1 MQILFNKMLGNVST
15 SLKFQVQ
22 NAIQSTRNDDK
33 DIEGE
38 FYKISDV
45 KENEPIFADLQRSGI
60 GFRSMNPKEH
70 TLWPVGR
77 GLYINCN
84 RTQSIL
90 INEQEHLRF
99 ISKELNGDFG
109 KFALKRTLYFCLLGQ
124 KQLCILC
131 YNLNNKHIVFQVWFT
146 KS

>member
-1 MQILFNKMLGNVST
+1 MNPLLISVNRKLRS

-22 NAIQSTRNDDK
+22 NAIQSTCTDDK
-33 DIEGE
+33 EIDGE

-45 KENEPIFADLQRSGI
+45 KENEPIFEELQKNGI
-60 GFRSMNPKEH
+60 GFRSMNPQH
-70 TLWPVGR
+70 HILWPIGR

-99 ISKELNGDFG
+99 ISKEMNGDFG
-109 KFALKRTLYFCLLGQ
+109 KFQVNWNFVSIVLLFE
-124 KQLCILC
+124 I
-131 YNLNNKHIVFQVWFT
+131 WFNQ
-146 KS
+146 